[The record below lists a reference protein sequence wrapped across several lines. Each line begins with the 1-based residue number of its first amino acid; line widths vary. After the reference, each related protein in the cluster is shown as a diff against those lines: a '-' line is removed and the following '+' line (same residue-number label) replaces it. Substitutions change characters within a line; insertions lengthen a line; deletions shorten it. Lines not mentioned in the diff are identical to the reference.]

1 MPRTCPSE
9 RQRPTHTLAIHIR
22 NYNMNRGQQKQ
33 ATPKPSQ
40 DLHLKIEEIKHLI
53 TSNLSQLTV
62 CDNNYS
68 VFLLNGQ
75 KINKNVHIYK

>member
-1 MPRTCPSE
+1 
-9 RQRPTHTLAIHIR
+9 
-22 NYNMNRGQQKQ
+22 MNRGQQKQ